1 MSRSI
6 DRDDGQRF
14 REDAQRSRMSLLQGR
29 GGGSGSSTPGDE
41 HRGKAGVSL
50 GSRGADDVVAE
61 LATVIDQAADD
72 KPTMSQFIER
82 LEKQGVAVIPS
93 IQSSGRL
100 NGMSYRVH
108 GQTIKG
114 SSIGRE
120 YTAQGIQ
127 QRKGVQYEAS
137 RDDST
142 LGRALEQA
150 GFARVECKDSDR
162 FRNQDAPDHRENRT
176 RDREGGLS
184 PDQKALL
191 AEVGRFRTVKA
202 DDLVRH
208 RYDGNFA
215 RYQQDIRALSE
226 RGFAERRS
234 VQHSK
239 SGQEYK
245 IVVLTQ
251 QGRNHLRKAEKE
263 RPESELKQQF
273 HAGFVKPAE
282 VKHDVGIYRM
292 YQAEE
297 ARIERAGGT
306 VKRVVL
312 DFELKKQVFG
322 ELNRDKHPSDP
333 DYAAR
338 KEEIAAQHGLKVVSG
353 RVVFPDLRIE
363 YETRD
368 QEMDKVDLELA
379 TGDYKNS
386 QIQAKYAAGLRIYAP
401 DSAAGS
407 PALQDPEIIAG
418 LISL

>member
-6 DRDDGQRF
+6 DRDDSQRV
-14 REDAQRSRMSLLQGR
+14 REEQQQSRMTLSQGR
-29 GGGSGSSTPGDE
+29 AGGSGSSTSDDE
-41 HRGKAGVSL
+41 RREKSNRIS
-50 GSRGADDVVAE
+50 GSHGTDSVVE
-61 LATVIDQAADD
+61 LATAIDQAASD

-100 NGMSYRVH
+100 NGMSYRVQ
-108 GQTIKG
+108 GKTIKG
-114 SSIGRE
+114 STIGRE
-120 YTAQGIQ
+120 YTAQGLQ
-127 QRKGVQYEAS
+127 QRKGVQFDAS
-137 RDDST
+137 RDGST
-142 LGRALEQA
+142 LRRAIENA
-150 GFARVECKDSDR
+150 GFQRPEPYDATRG
-162 FRNQDAPDHRENRT
+162 RNQESPEHRENRA
-176 RDREGGLS
+176 RDRDSGLS
-184 PDQKALL
+184 PDQKALM

-202 DDLVRH
+202 EDLIQH
-208 RYDGNFA
+208 RYAGNFNHF
-215 RYQQDIRALSE
+215 QQDIRALCD
-226 RGFAERRS
+226 RGMAERRS

-245 IVVLTQ
+245 VVVLTR
-251 QGRNHLRKAEKE
+251 QGRNCLRKAEKE
-263 RPESELKQQF
+263 KPEGDPKQQY

-292 YQAEE
+292 YQAEGS
-297 ARIERAGGT
+297 RIEREGGSI
-306 VKRVVL
+306 KRVVL
-312 DFELKKQVFG
+312 DFELKKEVFS
-322 ELNRDKHPSDP
+322 ELNKEKDPSDP
-333 DYAAR
+333 DYATR
-338 KEEIAAQHGLKVVSG
+338 KQEIAEQHGLKVVAG

-386 QIQAKYAAGLRIYAP
+386 QVQAKHAAGFKIYAP

-418 LISL
+418 LISI